1 MSRDASIRAAQTLQW
16 LAAWARGTHHGS
28 PLVSTDGVRI
38 GERDFNFAAAPLQRP
53 LSFWQAG
60 LPHALKTTIEYLGI
74 FKRQDTMSPI
84 N

>member
-16 LAAWARGTHHGS
+16 LAAWARGTHHGCS
-28 PLVSTDGVRI
+28 VVTDCVRI
-38 GERDFNFAAAPLQRP
+38 GEREFKFAAAPLQRI
-53 LSFWQAG
+53 LSFWQSG